1 MIEWDQNEHVVD
13 WDVENFSCY
22 PQTTIKNFSTGQFR
36 SKIFDNTSWKINLYP
51 RGIDNADDISCFL
64 ERIEDDNEY
73 PTEIRLNFE
82 FCLLTSDGFQCEK
95 TVKKA
100 EYSFRKKTS
109 FGFKDFVKRDDI
121 FTDKETYL
129 LKDMLKLRCRMRKC
143 IPRIKQNFINVGTK
157 VDAKIPRIQ
166 IPIKILGERL
176 SKTVFFVSTKK
187 VEDLLTL
194 TVYEEKDKVSD
205 PRQEKKADSSLQI
218 IITKTKTRAPIYVSC
233 HVKVVDSVDWFL
245 PLEHTAV
252 HAYEGKQETEAW
264 KFPSFIK
271 ISKLTKSMIQDNTIN
286 LDFNINVCDDEF
298 QTYLEDSAPSK
309 LTLTGNDRTL
319 KKDLVTLYKTGLYSD
334 AKLKIGEE
342 CFPVH
347 KSILSIRSSVF
358 KKLFEGHANAESAAD
373 GNDPKNDQECV
384 LELND
389 VDKDNLKRMLDFV
402 YTDVFEFKGFT
413 SCLPLYA
420 SAYKYDIPSLKEKC
434 FLFLMGQ
441 MAVREAFTTL
451 LLADELNDGKLKL
464 LALDTIKKNREYAL
478 LTEEWMQF
486 AEKEPELMSQV
497 LRHIR
502 IDKN

>member
-1 MIEWDQNEHVVD
+1 MIEWDQNEHVID
-13 WDVENFSCY
+13 WDVENFSCC
-22 PQTTIKNFSTGQFR
+22 PQTTGKYFSSGR
-36 SKIFDNTSWKINLYP
+36 SQSQILGNTSWKINLYP
-51 RGIDNADDISCFL
+51 RGINNADDISCFL
-64 ERIEDDNEY
+64 ERLEDDNEY

-109 FGFKDFVKRDDI
+109 CGFNDFLKRDDI
-121 FTDKETYL
+121 LKDKETYL
-129 LKDMLKLRCRMRKC
+129 LKDILKLRCRMRKC
-143 IPRIKQNFINVGTK
+143 IPRIKQNFINVRTK
-157 VDAKIPRIQ
+157 VDAQIPRIRF
-166 IPIKILGERL
+166 PIKILDESR
-176 SKTVFFVSTKK
+176 TVFFVSTKK
-187 VEDLLTL
+187 VENLLTI
-194 TVYEEKDKVSD
+194 TVYEEKDEVSD
-205 PRQEKKADSSLQI
+205 PRQEEKDNSSLQI

-252 HAYEGKQETEAW
+252 HAYEGKEETETW
-264 KFPSFIK
+264 NFPSFIK

-286 LDFNINVCDDEF
+286 LDFNINVCDDAF
-298 QTYLEDSAPSK
+298 QTYLEDSATSK
-309 LTLTGNDRTL
+309 LTLTCNDRTL

-334 AKLKIGEE
+334 AKLKIGDE

-358 KKLFEGHANAESAAD
+358 KKCFEEYTNTESAAD

-389 VDKDNLKRMLDFV
+389 VDKDNLKRMLGFV
-402 YTDVFEFKGFT
+402 YADVFDFKGFT
-413 SCLPLYA
+413 SCLSLYA

-434 FLFLMGQ
+434 FFSLNDQ
-441 MAVREAFTTL
+441 ITVKEAFTTL

-478 LTEEWMQF
+478 LTEDWMQLT
-486 AEKEPELMSQV
+486 EKEPELMSQV